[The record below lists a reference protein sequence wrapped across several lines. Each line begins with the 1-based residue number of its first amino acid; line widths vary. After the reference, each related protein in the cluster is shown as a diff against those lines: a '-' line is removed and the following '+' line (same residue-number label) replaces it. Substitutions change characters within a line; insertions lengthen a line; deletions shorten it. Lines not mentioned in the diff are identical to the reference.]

1 MQFGDSS
8 EVDRKC
14 EIDLLAFAQSK
25 SGSTDEHSGRT
36 QIHGFAQPTL
46 SIGQQNVN
54 GRARAVPGVQSSF
67 HPLPLCLEVG
77 AASLQTASPDHY
89 ANTPAVA
96 KRQST

>member
-1 MQFGDSS
+1 
-8 EVDRKC
+8 
-14 EIDLLAFAQSK
+14 
-25 SGSTDEHSGRT
+25 
-36 QIHGFAQPTL
+36 
-46 SIGQQNVN
+46 
-54 GRARAVPGVQSSF
+54 VPGVQSSF